1 MGKMDAWIYLAYGD
15 RSHLS
20 GECSVWLK
28 GGRPSQPIVIT
39 AQTTTACPLLG
50 LRMGFLA

>member
-20 GECSVWLK
+20 GECSVWLRQK
-28 GGRPSQPIVIT
+28 QRGHVLKIE
-39 AQTTTACPLLG
+39 
-50 LRMGFLA
+50 